1 VNQEK
6 QEAEFEMKHWTE
18 VLMEKLRNPKSVR
31 NFAVYFLIAIAGVTS
46 NIISATF
53 LRRQF
58 GVGFGSSIV
67 LGYLTGM
74 VVGFVLTKL
83 FAFNARNSGNVTREA
98 IKFFLVSMVAL
109 SVTWFF
115 SEVMLRV
122 VKFWFE
128 NYPNTQ
134 HLLEALVGEVNK
146 MSTDLTGFSFSLAF
160 IDRFLFCNLGGI
172 CFGFFANFFGHKYF
186 TFKTT
191 GYYDR
196 FIARRKNTN

>member
-1 VNQEK
+1 
-6 QEAEFEMKHWTE
+6 MKHWTE

-31 NFAVYFLIAIAGVTS
+31 NFAVYFSIACAGVAS
-46 NIISATF
+46 NIITSTF

-58 GVGFGSSIV
+58 DVGFGSSIV

-74 VVGFVLTKL
+74 IVGFVLTKL

-109 SVTWFF
+109 TVTWFF
-115 SEVMLRV
+115 SEVILRIV
-122 VKFWFE
+122 NFWF
-128 NYPNTQ
+128 NSYPNTQ
-134 HLLEALVGEVNK
+134 FLLEALVGEITRMGSDV
-146 MSTDLTGFSFSLAF
+146 TGLPISLAF
-160 IDRFLFCNLGGI
+160 IDRLLFCNLGGI

-196 FIARRKNTN
+196 YVVKKKSGSLK